1 LTSVNGNE
9 SKYTML
15 FNDYINVIAELEN
28 EEKGILFD
36 KILHYANGIDLDISD
51 NRAATITWAG
61 FKNQMDRDLA
71 KYDNTIA
78 TNSIGGK
85 KSSLKKWHKDLY
97 SKVEAKEMSL
107 DEAFVIVKDRKSSKS
122 TYKND
127 ESTHK
132 NHKSTQEIISNK
144 KKNTNTNTNNNN
156 NTNTNILTDTSGM
169 DLIELSEHNR
179 KIALEKLANANKS
192 SIQYTDI
199 FEKLWDSNP
208 STREVKRSGVDLKQ
222 RVGLI
227 YNTIAKRVTDKKDTA
242 KIIYNTSIEIEENY
256 KTHTS
261 YDFNNTILGGIKLA
275 FGGDRYP
282 STTLQNYITK
292 GIGLRITERNNRFE

>member
-1 LTSVNGNE
+1 
-9 SKYTML
+9 ML
-15 FNDYINVIAELEN
+15 FNDSINLIAMLTN
-28 EEKGILFD
+28 EEKGIVFD
-36 KILHYANGIDLDISD
+36 KILHYANGEDLDVGE
-51 NRAATITWAG
+51 NRLVQSTWAS
-61 FKNQMDRDLA
+61 FKNQIDRDVA

-85 KSSLKKWHKDLY
+85 KSSLKKWHKDLH
-97 SKVEAKEMSL
+97 SKVEAKEMTL

-127 ESTHK
+127 EFTHK
-132 NHKSTQEIISNK
+132 NDKSTQEIISNK

-169 DLIELSEHNR
+169 SLIELSEYNR
-179 KIALEKLANANKS
+179 KIALEKRANANKS

-242 KIIYNTSIEIEENY
+242 KIIYNASVDIEENY
-256 KTHTS
+256 KSYTHYNFTQ
-261 YDFNNTILGGIKLA
+261 TISDGIKLA
-275 FGGDRYP
+275 FGGNRYQTQ
-282 STTLQNYITK
+282 SLQNYITN
-292 GIGLRITERNNRFE
+292 GIKLKEAEISNRFE